1 MFQINQL
8 FPNTNRLRCDILFDN
23 LWLGLMNDL
32 KIYSKFIANLIEME
46 ATQKEYQE
54 IVSQCRSL
62 FEKKMSDYGAAW
74 RILRLPSLTDQ
85 IFIKAQRIRS
95 LQTQSE
101 RKVDEGE
108 VSEFI
113 GIVNYSVMALI
124 QIKLGVSE
132 QVDLDLKEA
141 LVLYDEQIQII
152 YELMLNK
159 NHDYGGL
166 A

>member
-62 FEKKMSDYGAAW
+62 FEKKM
-74 RILRLPSLTDQ
+74 
-85 IFIKAQRIRS
+85 
-95 LQTQSE
+95 
-101 RKVDEGE
+101 V
-108 VSEFI
+108 
-113 GIVNYSVMALI
+113 
-124 QIKLGVSE
+124 
-132 QVDLDLKEA
+132 LKDTNP
-141 LVLYDEQIQII
+141 VF
-152 YELMLNK
+152 
-159 NHDYGGL
+159 HS
-166 A
+166 

>member
-141 LVLYDEQIQII
+141 FAFYCNSCI
-152 YELMLNK
+152 
-159 NHDYGGL
+159 L
-166 A
+166 AVIMAYM

>member
-62 FEKKMSDYGAAW
+62 FEKKMKDYGAAW

-95 LQTQSE
+95 IEDKGTQ
-101 RKVDEGE
+101 KVGDSLEGE
-108 VSEFI
+108 FI
-113 GIVNYSVMALI
+113 
-124 QIKLGVSE
+124 
-132 QVDLDLKEA
+132 
-141 LVLYDEQIQII
+141 
-152 YELMLNK
+152 
-159 NHDYGGL
+159 
-166 A
+166 